1 MGALPES
8 YPTDYVAGQLATYER
23 AIDLAVELRRLDF
36 SPHTIAYELGRYH
49 GFAEPEAARIVREAA
64 ARDHR
69 ETDALG
75 ALPTGIRDGRRW
87 LDLSGVLSRPD
98 QWPEAEVAAPVGA
111 RH

>member
-1 MGALPES
+1 MGALRES
-8 YPTDYVAGQLATYER
+8 YPADYVAGQLATYER

-36 SPHTIAYELGRYH
+36 SPHTIVYELGRYH
-49 GFAEPEAARIVREAA
+49 GFAEPEATRIVREAA

-75 ALPTGIRDGRRW
+75 ALPTGIRGGRRW
-87 LDLSGVLSRPD
+87 LDLSGVLRRPD
-98 QWPEAEVAAPVGA
+98 QSPEAAMSAAAGA